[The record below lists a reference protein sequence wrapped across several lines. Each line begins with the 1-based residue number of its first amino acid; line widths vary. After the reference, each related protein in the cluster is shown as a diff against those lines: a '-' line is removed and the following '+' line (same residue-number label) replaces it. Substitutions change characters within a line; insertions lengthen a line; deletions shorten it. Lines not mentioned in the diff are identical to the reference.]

1 MSTNNMRIIMPA
13 DRMINKKVINPK
25 GEDLGK
31 VKEIMIDMRYGRVAY
46 AVLTF
51 SGLFGIAEKLFAVPW
66 KSLVLRG
73 EDDTFVLNVEKSIL
87 EDSVGFDR
95 ANWPLATE
103 RRWLCDLYE
112 EYKCE
117 PYWTD

>member
-1 MSTNNMRIIMPA
+1 MRTTDMQGLLSA
-13 DRMINKKVINPK
+13 DRMINRKVINPE

-31 VKEIMIDMRYGRVAY
+31 IKEIMIDLRYGRIAY

-66 KSLVLRG
+66 KSLLLRR
-73 EDDTFVLNVEKSIL
+73 EDGIFILNVDKSTL
-87 EDSVGFDR
+87 EESLGFDR
-95 ANWPLATE
+95 ANWPLASN
-103 RRWLCDLYE
+103 RQWLCDLYE

-117 PYWTD
+117 PYWTE

>member
-1 MSTNNMRIIMPA
+1 MGTNNMWGILSA
-13 DRMINKKVINPK
+13 DRMIGKKVINPQ

-31 VKEIMIDMRYGRVAY
+31 IKEIMIDMRYGRVAY

-95 ANWPLATE
+95 ANWPLANN

-117 PYWTD
+117 PYWTE